1 MTAEILYPLAILGG
15 MALIISTVIVSFDHL
30 LQRRNREP
38 TLVERINDLLPQT
51 QCAQCNYPGCRPYAE
66 ALAQGESLDL
76 CVPGGSR
83 TQHALAKLLDRPI
96 GAQLLPDVEPLV
108 ARIREPECIGCNL
121 CAEVCPVDAIVGA
134 PQFLYTILED
144 LCTGCELC
152 LPPCPVNC
160 IDLIELDNA

>member
-1 MTAEILYPLAILGG
+1 MTPEIVYPLAILGG

-38 TLVERINDLLPQT
+38 TLVERINDMLPQT

-66 ALAQGESLDL
+66 AIVQGESLDL

-96 GAQLLPDVEPLV
+96 GAQLLPDVEPPV

-121 CAEVCPVDAIVGA
+121 CAEICPVDAIVGA

-152 LPPCPVNC
+152 VPPCPVNC
-160 IDLIELDNA
+160 IDLIELDSA

>member
-1 MTAEILYPLAILGG
+1 MTPEILYPLAILGG

-30 LQRRNREP
+30 LQRQNREP

-66 ALAQGESLDL
+66 AIVQGESLDL

-96 GAQLLPDVEPLV
+96 GAQLLPDVEPPV

-121 CAEVCPVDAIVGA
+121 CAEICPVDAIVGA

-152 LPPCPVNC
+152 VPPCPVNC
-160 IDLIELDNA
+160 IDLIELDSA